1 MAKLGD
7 FQSAGDSANLSKID
21 GETFTITGVEP
32 SDYDDNGTMVPGVKI
47 ATKEAFKVG
56 DAEFKKFHT
65 TRVAIVKKLLQTS
78 VREVLENG
86 DTFRVK
92 TVKSKTKNGHTVFLL
107 EDA

>member
-7 FQSAGDSANLSKID
+7 FQSVGDSANLSKID
-21 GETFTITGVEP
+21 GEIFTITGVEN
-32 SDYDDNGTMVPGVKI
+32 SDYDDNGTNVPGVKI
-47 ATKEAFKVG
+47 ATKEGFTLDG
-56 DAEFKKFHT
+56 TEFKKFHT
-65 TRVAIVKKLLQTS
+65 TRVAIVKKLLQPS

-92 TVKSKTKNGHTVFLL
+92 VAKTKTKNGHTLFVL